1 MYRLLVADD
10 HPLFRDALSGVV
22 DSALPGSELCEAD
35 CFADLLVHLGEN
47 DEVDLVL
54 LDLNLPDVAGLDGLA
69 RLRQYFPEVPV
80 AVVSAES
87 DRRIVLDALDLGAV
101 GYVPK
106 STPRPAL
113 MAALRQILDG
123 QVYLPAELLRR
134 PSAPSPHQQ
143 HPTDTP
149 TSEFGRRLEQLTDK
163 ELNVL
168 MLLTRGG
175 SNKAIARQL
184 DIAETTVKTHV
195 SAILKKLG
203 VTSRVQAIVA
213 ADEATLARALA
224 SRPKRR

>member
-35 CFADLLVHLGEN
+35 CFSDLLVRLGEN

-69 RLRQYFPEVPV
+69 RLRQHFPEVPV

-106 STPRPAL
+106 STPRSAL

-134 PSAPSPHQQ
+134 PASPSLHQ
-143 HPTDTP
+143 PAAETP
-149 TSEFGRRLEQLTDK
+149 SSEFEQRLEQLTAK

-168 MLLTRGG
+168 MLLIRGG

-213 ADEATLARALA
+213 SDEATLANVLA
-224 SRPKRR
+224 NRQRRR